1 MLYLEATF
9 AGELTEIIS
18 LLCWPPSDLVPIR
31 LQSKLRI
38 GLAEKTV
45 LAALA
50 HAAVLSEVPKV
61 PPAQLAAR
69 LEEV

>member
-1 MLYLEATF
+1 
-9 AGELTEIIS
+9 
-18 LLCWPPSDLVPIR
+18 

>member
-1 MLYLEATF
+1 
-9 AGELTEIIS
+9 
-18 LLCWPPSDLVPIR
+18 
-31 LQSKLRI
+31 
-38 GLAEKTV
+38 V